1 MLINSLLIFIEE
13 TLPIFVLY
21 AYLCAWHS
29 YFEYRKET
37 KPVKTNAIGSFAGE
51 VFKLKQ
57 DHHIYFI
64 CAILLG
70 LLLSAFIT
78 SVRPWL
84 GMTLDGIG
92 YEVVLILLAL
102 CFVASV
108 LVGQITN
115 NSTTRKVLFSLS
127 LFLLVLPHAS
137 DFMVF
142 FASVLQVQLYSS
154 VYVGVSIGLGICLSI
169 SYLLFFVFRN
179 IGKSLPLKLAMA
191 IFLAGQLS
199 NIVTILQ
206 QIDVL
211 SSSLPL
217 WNTNGFIADSNEYG
231 QFFHVL
237 VGYDATPTL
246 IYLVILG
253 ASTLIIFTLLMSSK
267 LIEGKSTAFGVVQ

>member
-21 AYLCAWHS
+21 AYLCAWHTF
-29 YFEYRKET
+29 FEGRKET
-37 KPVKTNAIGSFAGE
+37 NTVQTNDVNSFSGQ
-51 VFKLKQ
+51 VLKLKQ
-57 DHHIYFI
+57 DHHVYFI

-70 LLLSAFIT
+70 LLLSVFIT
-78 SVRPWL
+78 RVRPWL

-92 YEVVLILLAL
+92 YEALLIVLAICSVV
-102 CFVASV
+102 SV
-108 LVGQITN
+108 LLGQMTN
-115 NSTTRKVLFSLS
+115 NSTKRKGLFSLS

-142 FASVLQVQLYSS
+142 FKSVVQVQLYAS

-169 SYLLFFVFRN
+169 SYLLFFVFLN
-179 IGKSLPLKLAMA
+179 VGTSLPLKVAIA
-191 IFLAGQLS
+191 IFLGGQLS
-199 NIVTILQ
+199 NIVNILQ

-253 ASTLIIFTLLMSSK
+253 ASTLVIFTLLMRSK
-267 LIEGKSTAFGVVQ
+267 LIESKSTLFGVVQ

>member
-29 YFEYRKET
+29 YFEYRNET
-37 KPVKTNAIGSFAGE
+37 KPMNKKAIGSFAGE

-70 LLLSAFIT
+70 LLLSVFIT

-92 YEVVLILLAL
+92 YEVVLIMLTV

-108 LVGQITN
+108 LLGQITN
-115 NSTTRKVLFSLS
+115 NSTNRNVLFSLS

-142 FASVLQVQLYSS
+142 FASVLQIQLYSS

-169 SYLLFFVFRN
+169 SYLLFFVFLN
-179 IGKSLPLKLAMA
+179 IGKSLPLKLAVA

-211 SSSLPL
+211 YSSLPL
-217 WNTNGFIADSNEYG
+217 WNTNSFIADSNEYG

-253 ASTLIIFTLLMSSK
+253 ASTLIIFTLLMRSK

>member
-1 MLINSLLIFIEE
+1 
-13 TLPIFVLY
+13 
-21 AYLCAWHS
+21 
-29 YFEYRKET
+29 
-37 KPVKTNAIGSFAGE
+37 
-51 VFKLKQ
+51 
-57 DHHIYFI
+57 
-64 CAILLG
+64 
-70 LLLSAFIT
+70 
-78 SVRPWL
+78 
-84 GMTLDGIG
+84 MTLDGIG

-115 NSTTRKVLFSLS
+115 NSSTRKVLFSLS

-237 VGYDATPTL
+237 VGYDATLTL

-253 ASTLIIFTLLMSSK
+253 ASTLIIFTLLFRS
-267 LIEGKSTAFGVVQ
+267 

>member
-29 YFEYRKET
+29 FFEGRNET
-37 KPVKTNAIGSFAGE
+37 KTLQTNDVKSLSGK
-51 VFKLKQ
+51 VLKLKQ
-57 DHHIYFI
+57 DHHVYFI

-70 LLLSAFIT
+70 LLLSVFIT
-78 SVRPWL
+78 RVRPWL

-92 YEVVLILLAL
+92 YETLLIVLAICSVV
-102 CFVASV
+102 SV
-108 LVGQITN
+108 LLGQMTN
-115 NSTTRKVLFSLS
+115 NGTKRKGLFSLS

-142 FASVLQVQLYSS
+142 FKSVVQVQLYAS

-169 SYLLFFVFRN
+169 SYLLFFVFLN
-179 IGKSLPLKLAMA
+179 VGTSLPLKGAIA
-191 IFLAGQLS
+191 IFLGGQLS
-199 NIVTILQ
+199 NIVNVLQ

-253 ASTLIIFTLLMSSK
+253 ASTLVIFTLLMRSK
-267 LIEGKSTAFGVVQ
+267 FIESKSTVFGVVQ

>member
-13 TLPIFVLY
+13 TLPVLVLY

-29 YFEYRKET
+29 YCEHRQET
-37 KPVKTNAIGSFAGE
+37 KPIKIEEVKSFTNA

-57 DHHIYFI
+57 DHHVYFI
-64 CAILLG
+64 SAIMLG
-70 LLLSAFIT
+70 LMLSVFIT

-92 YEVVLILLAL
+92 YEIALIMLTV

-108 LVGQITN
+108 LIGQITN
-115 NSTTRKVLFSLS
+115 NSTMRKVFFSLS
-127 LFLLVLPHAS
+127 LLLLVLPHAS

-142 FASVLQVQLYSS
+142 FTSVVRVQLYASI
-154 VYVGVSIGLGICLSI
+154 YVGISIGLGICISI
-169 SYLLFFVFRN
+169 SYLLFFVFLN
-179 IGKSLPLKLAMA
+179 VGKSLPLKLAMA

-199 NIVTILQ
+199 NIITILQ

-211 SSSLPL
+211 SASLPL
-217 WNTNGFIADSNEYG
+217 WNTNSFIADSNEYG

-237 VGYDATPTL
+237 FGYDATPTL
-246 IYLVILG
+246 IYLVILS
-253 ASTLIIFTLLMSSK
+253 ASTVIILTLLMRAK
-267 LIEGKSTAFGVVQ
+267 LIDGKSTAFGVVQ

>member
-1 MLINSLLIFIEE
+1 
-13 TLPIFVLY
+13 
-21 AYLCAWHS
+21 
-29 YFEYRKET
+29 
-37 KPVKTNAIGSFAGE
+37 
-51 VFKLKQ
+51 
-57 DHHIYFI
+57 
-64 CAILLG
+64 
-70 LLLSAFIT
+70 
-78 SVRPWL
+78 
-84 GMTLDGIG
+84 MTLDGIG

-115 NSTTRKVLFSLS
+115 NSSTRKVLFSLS

-253 ASTLIIFTLLMSSK
+253 ASTLIIFTLLMRSK
-267 LIEGKSTAFGVVQ
+267 LIQGKSTAFGVVQ